1 MNKKGFTLIEL
12 LAGLVI
18 IGVFLVVLV
27 FVVRN
32 TFSASVVQLDEVS
45 DNQVYAAAKSYAT
58 EYNLFKDGESICI
71 TVESLID
78 YGYLDDNIST
88 DLKTRMIKM
97 TRNKSTKVIEEVK
110 YVLMCN

>member
-58 EYNLFKDGESICI
+58 EYNLFKDDESICI

-78 YGYLDDNIST
+78 YGYLDNNIAT

-97 TRNKSTKVIEEVK
+97 TRNKSTKAIEEVK